1 MCGISGACCL
11 HKRPKKEECLS
22 GMLRSMRRRG
32 PDARGIKI
40 TERAILFHT
49 RLIVVDPENGAQP
62 MTQKENGLE
71 YTIVYNGELYNTEE
85 LRKELTAAG
94 IEFFGHSDT
103 EVVLKSY
110 IHWGEKCLDRF
121 NGIFAF
127 AVWEEATQ
135 RLFFAR
141 DRMGVKPF
149 FYALKND
156 TFIYGE

>member
-1 MCGISGACCL
+1 
-11 HKRPKKEECLS
+11 
-22 GMLRSMRRRG
+22 
-32 PDARGIKI
+32 
-40 TERAILFHT
+40 
-49 RLIVVDPENGAQP
+49 

-71 YTIVYNGELYNTEE
+71 DTIVYNGELYNTEE

-156 TFIYGE
+156 TFIQNTAGIPGYRTCHRQERHHRSAVYRSRTYAGLRRLPRHS

>member
-103 EVVLKSY
+103 EV
-110 IHWGEKCLDRF
+110 
-121 NGIFAF
+121 
-127 AVWEEATQ
+127 
-135 RLFFAR
+135 
-141 DRMGVKPF
+141 
-149 FYALKND
+149 
-156 TFIYGE
+156 

>member
-11 HKRPKKEECLS
+11 DKHPKKEECLS

-40 TERAILFHT
+40 TENAILFHT

-62 MTQKENGLE
+62 MTCRENGLE

-85 LRKELTAAG
+85 LRSELSAEG
-94 IEFFGHSDT
+94 VFFFGRSDT

-110 IHWGEKCLDRF
+110 IRWGEKCLSRF

-127 AVWEEATQ
+127 AIWENTERT
-135 RLFFAR
+135 LFFA
-141 DRMGVKPF
+141 GTAWASNLSF
-149 FYALKND
+149 TL
-156 TFIYGE
+156 

>member
-1 MCGISGACCL
+1 
-11 HKRPKKEECLS
+11 
-22 GMLRSMRRRG
+22 
-32 PDARGIKI
+32 
-40 TERAILFHT
+40 
-49 RLIVVDPENGAQP
+49 

-110 IHWGEKCLDRF
+110 IHGGEKGLDRF

-127 AVWEEATQ
+127 AVGKKLTHG
-135 RLFFAR
+135 FFL
-141 DRMGVKPF
+141 P
-149 FYALKND
+149 
-156 TFIYGE
+156 

>member
-110 IHWGEKCLDRF
+110 IHWGEMPRPLQRNFRF
-121 NGIFAF
+121 RRLGRSDAAAF
-127 AVWEEATQ
+127 LPVTAWESSRSFT
-135 RLFFAR
+135 L
-141 DRMGVKPF
+141 
-149 FYALKND
+149 
-156 TFIYGE
+156 